1 MSTGKIILA
10 TVLSLLVVIGL
21 TVAWVVGIKFDA
33 GRFENQITASNQ
45 NLENVH
51 SSVNKILKSSG
62 ITVKNFGE
70 VKIKAIDAAVKRY
83 ADKPQLMMQW
93 VQENPQQID
102 SKLWENFQKQI
113 EVQYTKFEMEQKDKI
128 SKSQAY
134 KDFLDNSVKGQV
146 AQLVWSYPR
155 PETLKI
161 MNQVIMTGETKT
173 TFETG
178 KDESIDPFADQ
189 PSK

>member
-1 MSTGKIILA
+1 MVMKWFIGTLIVIILGVA
-10 TVLSLLVVIGL
+10 GVIGY
-21 TVAWVVGIKFDA
+21 VVSAKFIA
-33 GRFENQITASNQ
+33 ATYENDITYSNK

-51 SSVNKILKSSG
+51 SSVGKILQTSG

-70 VKIKAIDAAVKRY
+70 TKIKAIEAAVQRY

-102 SKLWENFQKQI
+102 SKVWEKFQDQV
-113 EVQYTKFEMEQKDKI
+113 EVQYTKFEMEQTVKI

-134 KDFLDNSVKGQV
+134 QNYLDTTVKGFV
-146 AQLVWSYPR
+146 AQTVWSYPK
-155 PETLKI
+155 PETKKI
-161 MNQVIMTGETKT
+161 MDQVISTGESKT

-178 KDESIDPFADQ
+178 VDTSVDPFR
-189 PSK
+189 